1 MLEILVIRSMKP
13 EDWLEL
19 NLGCIQ
25 RLCLRNKKTKQ
36 NTTNPVVLPPKL
48 EHVKRTE
55 VCDISL

>member
-1 MLEILVIRSMKP
+1 MYTETVSQKQ
-13 EDWLEL
+13 E
-19 NLGCIQ
+19 N
-25 RLCLRNKKTKQ
+25 KTKQ